1 MEAIL
6 KPAYDRTRNNTP
18 ERINRAIDERTKKNI
33 AIYTEKG
40 ERVVRDR
47 IKALDKEWDVD
58 RAVVL
63 WASGVLSTGLVL
75 AKRVNSKWLILPA
88 IVSAFL
94 AYHALRGWCPPV
106 SLFRRLKFRTRKEID
121 AEKYALIQKMKERG
135 A

>member
-1 MEAIL
+1 MDAIL
-6 KPAYDRTRNNTP
+6 KPAFDRTRNSTP
-18 ERINRAIDERTKKNI
+18 DRINRAIDQRTKKNV
-33 AIYTEKG
+33 AHYTEQG

-75 AKRVNSKWLILPA
+75 AKRVNSKWLLLPA
-88 IVSAFL
+88 VVSMFL
-94 AYHALRGWCPPV
+94 AYHAIRGWCPPV

-121 AEKYALIQKMKERG
+121 AEKFALIQKMKEKG